1 MMRKTPYTENKSISL
16 QRGQA
21 ALVIVL
27 ISVVVLTIGLSV
39 LARVTTDVR
48 LAASAVESAAA
59 LAAAEAGLERALLSG
74 SGGTWQEPP
83 TPPNIASAVY
93 TLESIPDPMT
103 ELSYERGPVSPGST
117 TTIWLVND
125 HNDPLGSVQ
134 YNGDVTIEWE
144 PAGVPLVFAVYYEEA
159 GDVKVDRIVPGGM
172 STTLR
177 SSDAPYLDQWLFIR
191 VRPLDA
197 ILNRLTIGGYNSTFP
212 SQGSRVISIG
222 RTKSGVTRRVE
233 ALQKHPELPALFDFV
248 MMSGTDLEKL

>member
-1 MMRKTPYTENKSISL
+1 M

-27 ISVVVLTIGLSV
+27 ISFVVLTIGLSV
-39 LARVTTDVR
+39 LSRVITDVR
-48 LAASAVESAAA
+48 LATSAVESAAA
-59 LAAAEAGLERALLSG
+59 LAAAEAGLERALLTG
-74 SGGTWQEPP
+74 SGGTWQATP

-93 TLESIPDPMT
+93 TIENIPDPLT

-125 HNDPLGSVQ
+125 HTDPLGSVK

-144 PAGVPLVFAVYYEEA
+144 PAGAPLVMAVYYDEA
-159 GDVKVDRIVPGGM
+159 GIVKADRIVPGG
-172 STTLR
+172 SLISLR

-191 VRPLDA
+191 IRPLDA
-197 ILNRLTIGGYNSTFP
+197 DLSRMTIGGYNSTFP

-233 ALQKHPELPALFDFV
+233 ALRKHPELPALFDFV
-248 MMSGTDLEKL
+248 MMSGTDLEKP